1 MLATAS
7 LPDSVVAAAEKSFFD
22 AYCLN
27 WLSTSLLP
35 ASRGSIRNRPLCAT
49 KISLSQLLS
58 ERFTYN
64 GRPKS
69 ARGSSAHTLICSFQQ
84 DTSND
89 VGKAHSGKMFDT
101 ATFSDTF
108 HSSTTLPYSRS
119 RRKTELGLE
128 GSSNSMSLS
137 WLCSI
142 ICQISQVR
150 QGQNSLCGEKNPCHA
165 NP

>member
-1 MLATAS
+1 MSPLLLATAS

-35 ASRGSIRNRPLCAT
+35 ASRGSIRKRPLCAT
-49 KISLSQLLS
+49 KVRLSLLS
-58 ERFTYN
+58 ERFTHN
-64 GRPKS
+64 DQPRS

-84 DTSND
+84 DIPIGE
-89 VGKAHSGKMFDT
+89 GKAHSGKMFDT

-119 RRKTELGLE
+119 KRKTELGLE
-128 GSSNSMSLS
+128 GSNNNMSLS
-137 WLCSI
+137 
-142 ICQISQVR
+142 
-150 QGQNSLCGEKNPCHA
+150 
-165 NP
+165 